1 MCGELETEREM
12 AGLHWIWKIAVIPLA
27 NTDRTLKYQDMR
39 PWDQVSGAL
48 PTFKDYSLVEVVDKL
63 YMDIMQEI
71 DYRLGYTQMKVGDL
85 LCSGG

>member
-1 MCGELETEREM
+1 M
-12 AGLHWIWKIAVIPLA
+12 
-27 NTDRTLKYQDMR
+27 
-39 PWDQVSGAL
+39 SGAL

-71 DYRLGYTQMKVGDL
+71 DYRLGYTQMTVGDL